1 MISWIRDEIL
11 WNKSWVDACASP
23 KNSEVLYHHRQ
34 YLRGQRSWARAQLPS
49 LIEGREWQK
58 TPEHWNEPSCR
69 YVLILLSSKYFQSLV
84 TANCKTNNKLRAR
97 NNISENKS
105 SRVLFFSHEIYINQ
119 MFMLYILQ
127 IFFKKNNYSKNDN
140 TGLVF
145 SICQINLFNGFLI
158 MCMNNL
164 SNKY

>member
-23 KNSEVLYHHRQ
+23 KNSEVLYHRH
-34 YLRGQRSWARAQLPS
+34 YLIGQRSWARAQLPS

-84 TANCKTNNKLRAR
+84 TANCKTNNKLRVR

-105 SRVLFFSHEIYINQ
+105 SRVLFFSHKIYINQ
-119 MFMLYILQ
+119 MFMLYILR
-127 IFFKKNNYSKNDN
+127 NSKNDN
-140 TGLVF
+140 TDLVF
-145 SICQINLFNGFLI
+145 SICQINLFSGFLI

>member
-23 KNSEVLYHHRQ
+23 KNSEVLHHYHRHYQ
-34 YLRGQRSWARAQLPS
+34 RGQRSWARAQLPS

-58 TPEHWNEPSCR
+58 TPEHWNKPSCR

-84 TANCKTNNKLRAR
+84 TANCKTNNKLRVR

-127 IFFKKNNYSKNDN
+127 IFFKKITTVKMI
-140 TGLVF
+140 TLVHCSVSF
-145 SICQINLFNGFLI
+145 KSTCSVGFLLI
-158 MCMNNL
+158 CAWTT
-164 SNKY
+164 